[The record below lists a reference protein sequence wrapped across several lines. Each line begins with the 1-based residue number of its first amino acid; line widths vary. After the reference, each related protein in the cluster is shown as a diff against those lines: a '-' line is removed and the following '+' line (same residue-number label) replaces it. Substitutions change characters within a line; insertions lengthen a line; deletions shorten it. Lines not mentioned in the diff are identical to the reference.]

1 MNFIRLFRTLS
12 RNTGRFWHLTDLR
25 QLCSACRSLK
35 LWMVMR
41 LYGKSGLQSHIRKHC
56 ELGKHFEGLVQSDSR
71 FEVLLIMTPMVCC
84 VIHFCRNTSLYI
96 LWKNPAVLIAT
107 EKYIACCFWFV
118 IYTYGVFW
126 MHRSWHQ
133 QHFHSFVFDSS
144 QMSTI
149 QTMGTIWMQRLKK
162 LWTLMEVFWS
172 RIRYA
177 CFWADIL

>member
-12 RNTGRFWHLTDLR
+12 RNTGRFWHLTDR
-25 QLCSACRSLK
+25 RHLCSAYRSLK

-71 FEVLLIMTPMVCC
+71 FEVLLIMTQMVCC
-84 VIHFCRNTSLYI
+84 VILFYRNTLLYI
-96 LWKNPAVLIAT
+96 LGKNPAVLMAT
-107 EKYIACCFWFV
+107 EKYKTCCLWFV

-149 QTMGTIWMQRLKK
+149 QTMGTI
-162 LWTLMEVFWS
+162 
-172 RIRYA
+172 
-177 CFWADIL
+177 